1 MPLTVA
7 GAPGVTVCADCPGTK
22 ASDILPPEGAAS
34 PEEGHGS
41 TRREAATAAQGSGRQ
56 GRPRVASAGGRWHEG
71 LHSHPSGSASGWV
84 RGATRVETNSWTKL
98 PSSKHQASSKL
109 RHCSCMIYNYP
120 CDEPD
125 SSDST
130 LYCIC
135 VRSHV
140 RVNCISSPARCAATR
155 SATGSAIAAAAATG
169 ASGASGLGRR
179 ARASPSSSAP
189 PSSGRRV
196 GPRGSAASGWRRLVV
211 KSGTSSILGAAGG
224 GLLGPPQASQLLRR
238 RASSW
243 RSAA

>member
-1 MPLTVA
+1 MRHDVRDPKGEDRSEDVSCPARPLRR
-7 GAPGVTVCADCPGTK
+7 
-22 ASDILPPEGAAS
+22 SS
-34 PEEGHGS
+34 GS
-41 TRREAATAAQGSGRQ
+41 WHPRGLTYTLT
-56 GRPRVASAGGRWHEG
+56 RVALPLVGCGGLLEWKQTAG
-71 LHSHPSGSASGWV
+71 PSYC
-84 RGATRVETNSWTKL
+84 N
-98 PSSKHQASSKL
+98 KHQASSKL